1 MVVLISTENI
11 PKEEAKRYLV
21 LSIVLI
27 ILPPFLSLL
36 GLYYPFAY
44 GAGIFLLFTSL
55 TFMVVGIVS
64 LIFYFVNHEIM
75 YGMLIGRKKSKEINN
90 QNVLMGRRVL
100 AVILICGICANIFIF
115 LIIIGVLF

>member
-1 MVVLISTENI
+1 MSIKNI
-11 PKEEAKRYLV
+11 PKEEAKKYLV

-27 ILPPFLSLL
+27 ILPPLLSLL
-36 GLYYPFAY
+36 ADLNNLFPYVSGL
-44 GAGIFLLFTSL
+44 LL

-64 LIFYFVNHEIM
+64 LIFYFANHEIM

-100 AVILICGICANIFIF
+100 AVILICGLCVNVFIF
-115 LIIIGVLF
+115 LIIIGVL